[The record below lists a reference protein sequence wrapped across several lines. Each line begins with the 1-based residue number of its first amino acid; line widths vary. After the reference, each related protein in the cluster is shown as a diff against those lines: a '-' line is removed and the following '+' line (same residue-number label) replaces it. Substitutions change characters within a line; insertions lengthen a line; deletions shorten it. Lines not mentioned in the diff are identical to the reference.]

1 MSKKITFSGRAN
13 ILELEK
19 LRKEKEASYKVQF
32 IKLEKIIRNHGQPRK
47 DFNEEKIQE
56 LSESIKAQGVLQPIL
71 LREAN
76 NNTYEIIAGERRF
89 RASRLAGLTEIPA
102 IVKTSDD
109 EQSAVWALIE
119 NIQRENLNILEEAI
133 AFSELIKQYGYTQQ
147 ELADI
152 VGKSRPAVANI
163 LRLLKLSPLAQDHL
177 RNSDNFE
184 MGHARALLSLN
195 NDEQVQ
201 VVNKIIDGKLN
212 VRQTEQLVQRIKNP
226 TTNTHALLPPA
237 ERELLEIW
245 RQRLL
250 PYTSQVKV
258 KMDAKDK
265 IKLTIECSST
275 DEAEML
281 INEIERV
288 KSPS

>member
-163 LRLLKLSPLAQDHL
+163 LRLLKLSSIAQDHL

-195 NDEQVQ
+195 NDEQIQ
-201 VVNKIIDGKLN
+201 VVNKIIHGKLN

-226 TTNTHALLPPA
+226 TINTPALLPPA

-265 IKLTIECSST
+265 IKLTIECTST